1 MPDEVS
7 LDSVCNRL
15 VSFPATRLSVVAR
28 TRSADE
34 ETRRLAFDTLIEAYW
49 KPVYK
54 YLRVK
59 WSLRPDEAA
68 DVTQE
73 FFTVA
78 LQKEVVE
85 RFDADRARF
94 RTYLRLCVDGFAA
107 NWKKAE
113 RRIKRG
119 GHIDLVPLDFRSAE
133 GELSRYEPSVPAD
146 VEELFYREWVRALLE
161 RAVADLEAG
170 AVAAGRPEMFEV
182 FRRYDLIDDD
192 IVRPTYAALA
202 SALGLTTTTVTNH
215 LATMR
220 KRFRQIVLDRLRD
233 LTSSDEEWEAEATR
247 LLGRR

>member
-1 MPDEVS
+1 M
-7 LDSVCNRL
+7 
-15 VSFPATRLSVVAR
+15 VAR

-54 YLRVK
+54 YLRMK
-59 WSLRPDEAA
+59 WRLGPDEAA

-78 LQKEVVE
+78 LQKDVVE

-94 RTYLRLCVDGFAA
+94 RTYLRLCVDGFTA

-113 RRIKRG
+113 GRIKRG
-119 GHIDLVPLDFRSAE
+119 GLVTLVPLDFQSAE
-133 GELSRYEPSVPAD
+133 GELARREPSVPAD
-146 VEELFYREWVRALLE
+146 VDELFYREWVRVLLE
-161 RAVADLEAG
+161 RAVADLRAG
-170 AVAAGRPEMFEV
+170 AVEAGRLEMFEV
-182 FRRYDLIDDD
+182 FRRYDLVDDEQT
-192 IVRPTYAALA
+192 RPTYAELA
-202 SALGLTTTTVTNH
+202 GSMGLTATTVTNH
-215 LATMR
+215 LAAMR

-247 LLGRR
+247 LLGRQT